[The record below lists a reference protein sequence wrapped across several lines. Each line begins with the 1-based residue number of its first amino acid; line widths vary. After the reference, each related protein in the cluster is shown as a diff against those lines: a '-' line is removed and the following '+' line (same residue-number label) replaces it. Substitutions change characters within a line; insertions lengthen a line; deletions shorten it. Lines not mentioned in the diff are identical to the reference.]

1 MDKGNPKGHLWQ
13 MVCVYTCNLIPCRIS
28 IRRKSWFLSNRISQC
43 PKSVVKQEG
52 SNNAFSIIPWRSKW
66 KKSSD
71 YFESNIMLLLFL
83 VVKRRATIPFLANF
97 SANAFHMSFERV
109 RNTFWCSHVSEL
121 HCMSLS
127 SIHNFQVLKINF
139 SKSFTILTSCP
150 KVTHYMRSDVS
161 IVKCSCTWDNC
172 RKYVWKIVWNFL
184 AEKKK

>member
-1 MDKGNPKGHLWQ
+1 MDKGNQKGHLWQ
-13 MVCVYTCNLIPCRIS
+13 MVCVYTRNLIPCRIS

-83 VVKRRATIPFLANF
+83 VVKRRATIPFLGANV
-97 SANAFHMSFERV
+97 FHMSLERV

-150 KVTHYMRSDVS
+150 KMTHYTRS
-161 IVKCSCTWDNC
+161 
-172 RKYVWKIVWNFL
+172 
-184 AEKKK
+184 